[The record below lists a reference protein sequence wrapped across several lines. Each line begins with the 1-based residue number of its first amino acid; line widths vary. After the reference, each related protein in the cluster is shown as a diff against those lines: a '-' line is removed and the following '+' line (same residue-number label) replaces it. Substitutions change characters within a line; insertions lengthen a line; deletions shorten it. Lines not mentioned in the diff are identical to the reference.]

1 VDDRSVTSS
10 GARRLATQSAVYAV
24 GNAVIKAS
32 GLLLAPLLLNTT
44 LLPRADYGHLGML
57 EITGQLAILVAGLGL
72 TSAMIRFAAEEGVDQ
87 DTAPGTALVCTM
99 ISGLLVAAL
108 FWVLAPPL
116 AAWLLGN
123 PDDIATMRWYG
134 AYAAL
139 QTMLFVPYGYIRLKE
154 RAMLFVLARVAEI
167 AVLIGGVYFFLAR
180 QELGIRGVVYAYV
193 LSAAVAVVVLVVGM
207 IRRVKLRFSLETAVR
222 MLRFGAPLAVGA
234 LALPILHAGDRY
246 LIDWYRGAES
256 LAVYYWGS
264 RLSGLLNMLF
274 VQSLAMAFAV
284 VGMKALT
291 GERVDVSL
299 HRRAYRHYTVWAGLA
314 VLALSLFAPEITR
327 LLTDD
332 IRYPSAAPLVLPLS
346 MGYLFYGHFILFS
359 NTLQAARRTHVIALA
374 VVSAAT
380 LNVAM
385 NMVLI
390 PAIGIYGASL
400 ATVVSYFFLALLTAY
415 LGRRDYRVRYDW
427 LGSAVVV
434 ALVVALYV
442 AADNLI
448 AEPTPRLVLR
458 LVAVLAY
465 LPMVVVLRVYRADE
479 IRVVWTR
486 LRALLRRERS

>member
-1 VDDRSVTSS
+1 
-10 GARRLATQSAVYAV
+10 
-24 GNAVIKAS
+24 
-32 GLLLAPLLLNTT
+32 
-44 LLPRADYGHLGML
+44 
-57 EITGQLAILVAGLGL
+57 
-72 TSAMIRFAAEEGVDQ
+72 
-87 DTAPGTALVCTM
+87 
-99 ISGLLVAAL
+99 
-108 FWVLAPPL
+108 
-116 AAWLLGN
+116 
-123 PDDIATMRWYG
+123 
-134 AYAAL
+134 
-139 QTMLFVPYGYIRLKE
+139 
-154 RAMLFVLARVAEI
+154 
-167 AVLIGGVYFFLAR
+167 
-180 QELGIRGVVYAYV
+180 
-193 LSAAVAVVVLVVGM
+193 M

-246 LIDWYRGAES
+246 IIDWYRGAES